1 MNVAVCYEG
10 VLTKGDNH
18 PILEGIDVA
27 RSLASMGRL
36 SVLSEAPQQAV
47 ERFLGVHRVDP
58 IAQVLSGSERP
69 GEAPLFIRQVD
80 QIRSGG
86 ERLDTVI
93 VPDPAWVPVLLRAR
107 LAVMVFLSPGSTP
120 PVFRPDDSGRK
131 LWEEIEKDI
140 AERTY

>member
-1 MNVAVCYEG
+1 M
-10 VLTKGDNH
+10 
-18 PILEGIDVA
+18 
-27 RSLASMGRL
+27 
-36 SVLSEAPQQAV
+36 
-47 ERFLGVHRVDP
+47 DP